1 MEKKTFEIQRTFGV
15 LTISED
21 TINNMID
28 DSRIL
33 QSIIL
38 MYKKNS
44 ETWENYW
51 EVEFTREDADEFLL
65 EYFLKES
72 GYDKDYI
79 KSIFSNKPLNK

>member
-1 MEKKTFEIQRTFGV
+1 MKTFEIQRPLGV

-44 ETWENYW
+44 DTWENYW